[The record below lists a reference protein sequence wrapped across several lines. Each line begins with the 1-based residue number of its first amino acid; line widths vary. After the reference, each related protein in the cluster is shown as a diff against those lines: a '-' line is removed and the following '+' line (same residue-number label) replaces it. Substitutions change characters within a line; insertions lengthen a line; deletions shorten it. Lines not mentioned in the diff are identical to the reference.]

1 MKRVLVC
8 EDESAI
14 RDFVVINL
22 KRAGY
27 DVLEADCGEKALALF
42 DANRDIGVA
51 LLDVMMPGMDGFEV
65 CHALR
70 ERDDRMGIIMLT
82 ARTQEHEKVS
92 GLMMGADDYVT
103 KPVSPSE
110 LIARIDVL
118 FRRIERE
125 RGEQGQQYVENV
137 VSGDFVLQLRQRQLT
152 HEGKPI
158 ELTQVEFQM
167 MEYFMANEGKEL
179 SRGDILKRV
188 WGESYYGEE
197 KIVDVNIRRLRMKI
211 EKDPSAPQHIQTVW
225 GLGYKWQS

>member
-8 EDESAI
+8 EDETAI
-14 RDFVVINL
+14 REFVVINL

-70 ERDDRMGIIMLT
+70 TRDDRMGIIMLT

-103 KPVSPSE
+103 KPFSPSE

-125 RGEQGQQYVENV
+125 RVEHEQQYVENV
-137 VSGDFVLQLRQRQLT
+137 VSGAFVLQLRQRQLT
-152 HEGKPI
+152 HEGRPI

-167 MEYFMANEGKEL
+167 MEYFMTNEGKEL
-179 SRGDILKRV
+179 SRGDILRRV
-188 WGESYYGEE
+188 WGDSYYGEE

-225 GLGYKWQS
+225 GLGYRWQA